1 MSEPAPRNLILVPLD
16 LSQPGEAKLP
26 VVEQYARALDAEVL
40 LLHVLPGRR
49 RVEAAPAAVP
59 DAADD
64 LDLADSGVSPEEAR
78 AQTYLDTITSR
89 LRAAGLDARALVRT
103 GPVAATVLATAR
115 EEGAT
120 LLILGSTVRHLL
132 SRLRPGSVAEAIV
145 RGAPCPVLL
154 VRPSDTAVPPEPAV
168 RAFADD
174 ATRAGLLAPRRL
186 GVRTVDVAR
195 IIGSVGRADE
205 LGPDFRPRHPSQAEQ
220 QRFNAIVHTGEY
232 GRPLPPVELYK
243 LGYGYY
249 VLDGHRRVAAARQL
263 GQPEIDAQV
272 TEFVP
277 VHDRTAR
284 DLFHARRAFEQATG
298 LTRVG
303 AARPET
309 YEELRALIDD
319 FARRHEIAD
328 PREAAQRW
336 YSTVFR
342 PLARRMRLARLH
354 RLFPGERSAELVAR
368 LARRRREAAARLG
381 REPDWTEAL
390 QEFLTAARQEHE
402 ARQGRHDRAAPPEH

>member
-1 MSEPAPRNLILVPLD
+1 MDEAAPRNLILVPLD
-16 LSQPGEAKLP
+16 LSRPGEAKLP
-26 VVEQYARALDAEVL
+26 VTEQYARALDAEVL

-49 RVEAAPAAVP
+49 GAEAAAPAP
-59 DAADD
+59 ERADD

-78 AQTYLDTITSR
+78 AQTYLDTVTTR
-89 LRAAGLDARALVRT
+89 LRAAGLDARALVRV

-120 LLILGSTVRHLL
+120 LLILGSTVRQGL

-145 RGAPCPVLL
+145 RDAPCPVLL
-154 VRPSDTAVPPEPAV
+154 VRPSDTAVPAPPPV
-168 RAFADD
+168 RVFAED

-195 IIGSVGRADE
+195 IIGSVGRADD
-205 LGPDFRPRHPSQAEQ
+205 LGPDFRPRHPPRAEQ
-220 QRFNAIVHTGEY
+220 QRYDAIVHAGEY

-249 VLDGHRRVAAARQL
+249 VLDGHRRLAAARQL
-263 GQPEIDAQV
+263 GQPEIDAEV

-277 VHDRTAR
+277 LHDRTAR

-309 YEELRALIDD
+309 YAYLRELIDD
-319 FARRHEIAD
+319 FARRHDLAD

-336 YSTVFR
+336 YSSVFR
-342 PLARRMRLARLH
+342 PLARRMHLAHLH
-354 RLFPGERSAELVAR
+354 RLFPGERSADLLAR
-368 LARRRREAAARLG
+368 LARRRDAAERLG
-381 REPDWTEAL
+381 HELDWTEAL
-390 QEFLTAARQEHE
+390 QEFAAAARQEHE
-402 ARQGRHDRAAPPEH
+402 DRRGRQ